1 MSGLPFARPQRILVV
16 EDDELLSSALKQG
29 LEAAGYDV
37 MAAGNG
43 KQAIRLYLQ
52 NSFDLVLADIFMPDM
67 DGLEL
72 IGALRKNDPKLRII
86 AMSGGG
92 LFQPDACL
100 RAAELMGA
108 TGTLTKPFKLSDL
121 VRMVEGEAG
130 KFAQ

>member
-67 DGLEL
+67 DGL
-72 IGALRKNDPKLRII
+72 
-86 AMSGGG
+86 
-92 LFQPDACL
+92 
-100 RAAELMGA
+100 
-108 TGTLTKPFKLSDL
+108 
-121 VRMVEGEAG
+121 
-130 KFAQ
+130 